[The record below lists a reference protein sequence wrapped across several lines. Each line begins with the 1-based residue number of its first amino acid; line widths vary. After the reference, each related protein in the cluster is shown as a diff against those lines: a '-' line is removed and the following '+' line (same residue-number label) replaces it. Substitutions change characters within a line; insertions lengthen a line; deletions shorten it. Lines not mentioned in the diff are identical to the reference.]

1 MLMKNSNHKIVTVFL
16 SFALILNLFFL
27 YYIKYAN
34 QKLPVSEFSLANI
47 GNIFNLVI
55 IFAIIIGVAIYL
67 RKKRSDSKQ
76 IIYFVLILFLSLIV
90 TYTFTFI
97 VYPSGDL
104 YFLNQTEDKI
114 IDAMMFIIYQFIL
127 FSFLSFIWLKVI
139 GSDRMVL
146 FRSLVNGVLAMLL
159 FLVLTYLYIQT
170 RGYNSNNW
178 VLTKSSKNIAVVL
191 GAAVWSDNQP
201 SPSLSYRVDRA
212 IELQNDGYAGR
223 ILLTGGNA
231 PGERSEAQVAFEYA
245 KQKGI
250 DTSKVQYE
258 SLTTSTTEQILYIK
272 KNLVSDKR
280 IDDIIIVSDAYH
292 LIRVLEISKFYNI
305 NIKVAGSKLRLNF
318 EQKLYWQIR
327 ESIALIVFWS
337 FAL

>member
-1 MLMKNSNHKIVTVFL
+1 MLMNNSNHKIVTVFL

-34 QKLPVSEFSLANI
+34 QKLPISEFSFANI

-55 IFAIIIGVAIYL
+55 IFTIIIGVTIYL
-67 RKKRSDSKQ
+67 RKKRSDSRQ

-90 TYTFTFI
+90 TYMLTFI
-97 VYPSGDL
+97 VYPAKGL
-104 YFLNQTEDKI
+104 YFLDQTEDKI
-114 IDAMMFIIYQFIL
+114 IDAALFIIYQFLL
-127 FSFLSFIWLKVI
+127 FTFLSFIWLKVI

-146 FRSLVNGVLAMLL
+146 FRSLINGVLAMLF
-159 FLVLTYLYIQT
+159 FLVLTYIYIQT
-170 RGYNSNNW
+170 SGYSSNNW
-178 VLTKSSKNIAVVL
+178 ILKKSSNNIAVVL

-201 SPSLSYRVDRA
+201 SPSLSGRVDRA
-212 IELQNDGYAGR
+212 IELQFEGYAGR

-231 PGERSEAQVAFEYA
+231 PGEHSEAQVAFDYA
-245 KQKGI
+245 IQKGI

-272 KNLVSDKR
+272 RNLISDKS
-280 IDDIIIVSDAYH
+280 IDDIIIVSDEYH
-292 LIRVLEISKFYNI
+292 LMRILEISKFYNI
-305 NIKVAGSKLRLNF
+305 NIKVAASKLQLNF

-327 ESIALIVFWS
+327 ESISLIVFWS

>member
-1 MLMKNSNHKIVTVFL
+1 VF
-16 SFALILNLFFL
+16 
-27 YYIKYAN
+27 
-34 QKLPVSEFSLANI
+34 
-47 GNIFNLVI
+47 
-55 IFAIIIGVAIYL
+55 
-67 RKKRSDSKQ
+67 
-76 IIYFVLILFLSLIV
+76 
-90 TYTFTFI
+90 
-97 VYPSGDL
+97 PSGDL

-114 IDAMMFIIYQFIL
+114 IDATMFIIYQFIL

-170 RGYNSNNW
+170 RGYDSNNW
-178 VLTKSSKNIAVVL
+178 ALRKSSKNIAVVL

-272 KNLVSDKR
+272 RNLVNDKR
-280 IDDIIIVSDAYH
+280 IDDIIIVSDEYH

-318 EQKLYWQIR
+318 EQKLHWQIR

>member
-1 MLMKNSNHKIVTVFL
+1 MKNSNNKIVTVFL
-16 SFALILNLFFL
+16 SFALIVNLFFL

-34 QKLPVSEFSLANI
+34 QKLPISEFSLANI

-55 IFAIIIGVAIYL
+55 VFAIIIGVAIYL
-67 RKKRSDSKQ
+67 RKKRSDSRQ
-76 IIYFVLILFLSLIV
+76 IIFFVLILFLSLIV
-90 TYTFTFI
+90 TFLLTFVVF
-97 VYPSGDL
+97 PFGDL
-104 YFLNQTEDKI
+104 YLLNQTADKI
-114 IDAMMFIIYQFIL
+114 IDEASFIIYQFIL
-127 FSFLSFIWLKVI
+127 FTFLSFVWLKVI
-139 GSDRMVL
+139 DSERMVL
-146 FRSLVNGVLAMLL
+146 FRSLINSVIAMLF

-170 RGYNSNNW
+170 RDYSSNNW
-178 VLTKSSKNIAVVL
+178 ALAKSSNNIAVVL

-201 SPSLSYRVDRA
+201 SPSLSGRVDRA
-212 IELQNDGYAGR
+212 IELQNEGFAGR

-258 SLTTSTTEQILYIK
+258 SLTTSTSEQILYIK
-272 KNLVSDKR
+272 RNLISDGS
-280 IDDIIIVSDAYH
+280 IDEIIIVSDAYH

-305 NIKVAGSKLRLNF
+305 NIKVATSKLQLNF